1 MFSDCH
7 LIHTFLSS
15 VIVQETDLTIYTQP
29 HQIYQIFQIL
39 RSVRFSSTVNI
50 MLVLRKVP
58 DTENKCIGL
67 SILGL

>member
-7 LIHTFLSS
+7 LIHTFLSY

-50 MLVLRKVP
+50 MLVL
-58 DTENKCIGL
+58 
-67 SILGL
+67 